1 MWEKIIEPI
10 IDNIKTNVVDNWD
23 EFAVDFIF
31 SILIIILTLIA
42 LGIANRIIERAFDNA
57 RHMNKIK
64 GININDD
71 EASLKRL
78 ETLKIATKSITKM
91 IIVVIGSITVL
102 GQFVDIT
109 GMLAVAGVGSIVI
122 GLGAQSLISDIVAGF
137 SIIYENHFA
146 VGDYVTINNVSG
158 FIEEISIRST
168 KYLDFNGD
176 LHIINNSSI
185 NFCTNHSRSDN
196 RSDFLVGIAYEEDV
210 DRAMEIMKEECKTV
224 YESEKELWLKE
235 PIVLGIEG
243 LDASAVNVKIGVFTN
258 PVDGF
263 AGRSLMQSAIKKR
276 MENEGIEI
284 SYNKLV
290 LYKGEE
296 AVENG

>member
-1 MWEKIIEPI
+1 
-10 IDNIKTNVVDNWD
+10 
-23 EFAVDFIF
+23 
-31 SILIIILTLIA
+31 
-42 LGIANRIIERAFDNA
+42 
-57 RHMNKIK
+57 
-64 GININDD
+64 
-71 EASLKRL
+71 
-78 ETLKIATKSITKM
+78 
-91 IIVVIGSITVL
+91 
-102 GQFVDIT
+102 
-109 GMLAVAGVGSIVI
+109 
-122 GLGAQSLISDIVAGF
+122 
-137 SIIYENHFA
+137 
-146 VGDYVTINNVSG
+146 
-158 FIEEISIRST
+158 
-168 KYLDFNGD
+168 
-176 LHIINNSSI
+176 
-185 NFCTNHSRSDN
+185 
-196 RSDFLVGIAYEEDV
+196 LVGIAYEEDV